1 MAFNVPKETKV
12 TTNLDHLVDVEMLLG
27 LSCVGSSA

>member
-1 MAFNVPKETKV
+1 MAFNASKETKV
-12 TTNLDHLVDVEMLLG
+12 TTNLDHLMDVDMLLG